1 VKKLLGIGAIAGVV
15 AWLYSIGALDP
26 GLWKDTIARER
37 ERIPQQIKEALAAG
51 KRAAAQAEEDL
62 DREVR
67 ESFRA
72 NSGPRSPA

>member
-1 VKKLLGIGAIAGVV
+1 VSRLLKIGAVAGLGG
-15 AWLYSIGALDP
+15 WLYSIGALSP
-26 GLWKDTIARER
+26 GLWIDTFKRER
-37 ERIPQQIKEALAAG
+37 ERIPEQIKEALAAG

-72 NSGPRSPA
+72 DSGPR